1 MLSGETA
8 MGKYPEQAVQMM
20 VKMCIRDRFED
31 LCKNLKNIYADRK
44 ADLKKQ
50 DRVREQ
56 DPEWYKKNDILGMM
70 MYVLSLI
77 HIWNDT
83 FDTGACAHM
92 RNASSLLRAK
102 FTIVAALQKAIV
114 IIAQKNL

>member
-1 MLSGETA
+1 MPVLQIRET
-8 MGKYPEQAVQMM
+8 
-20 VKMCIRDRFED
+20 
-31 LCKNLKNIYADRK
+31 
-44 ADLKKQ
+44 KQ
-50 DRVREQ
+50 IKDGIKCYR
-56 DPEWYKKNDILGMM
+56 
-70 MYVLSLI
+70 
-77 HIWNDT
+77 NDT